1 MDKYSLNAR
10 IYPVVI
16 LLFPL
21 VIIGIS
27 YSFEYESY
35 LQVLSTLGVSAA
47 LTYLLSNLGRDKGK
61 QKEPD
66 LWKKWGGMPT
76 VQLLSF
82 NNELIDKHTKRKY
95 HKILLELSPIEEKNI
110 DFENVSLDSVS
121 DIYKSWTKYLIS
133 KTRDTKQFSL
143 LFKENIS
150 YGFRRNLWGLKN
162 ISLVFISLILIGN
175 YGFQVFNY
183 GMSNFQNYPIQFFIS
198 ELLLIILTL
207 IWLFW
212 INSDWIKIPAF
223 AYGERLLES
232 IEKINAA

>member
-10 IYPVVI
+10 IYPVII
-16 LLFPL
+16 LLLPV

-27 YSFEYESY
+27 YSIKYESY
-35 LQVLSTLGVSAA
+35 IQVLSTLGISAA
-47 LTYLLSNLGRDKGK
+47 LTYFLSNLGRDKGK
-61 QKEPD
+61 QIEPN

-82 NNELIDKHTKRKY
+82 RNEIIDKHTKRKY
-95 HKILLELSPIEEKNI
+95 HKLLLALSPIEESDI
-110 DFENVSLDSVS
+110 DFENASIDFVS
-121 DIYKSWTKYLIS
+121 DIYKSWTRFLIS

-150 YGFRRNLWGLKN
+150 YGFRRNLWGLKK
-162 ISLVFISLILIGN
+162 ISLVFIFLILLGN

-183 GMSNFQNYPIQFFIS
+183 GITEISKYPLQFFIS
-198 ELLLIILTL
+198 EILLILLTF
-207 IWLFW
+207 IWIFW
-212 INSDWIKIPAF
+212 INAEWIKIPAF